1 MDVIL
6 VEKVKNLG
14 ILGDRVKVKA
24 GYARNFL
31 VPYGKAV
38 PATEAN
44 VAEFAKRRADYEAR
58 AAQLIAAAEARKS
71 LLEGATITLRANAS
85 MEGKLY
91 GSVGAREISEAMTAS
106 GMPVDKAELVMPD
119 GPLRR
124 TGEFEIALALHADV
138 QTAIKVIVEAE
149 V

>member
-124 TGEFEIALALHADV
+124 TGEFDIALALHADV
-138 QTAIKVIVEAE
+138 QTAIKVIIEAE

>member
-6 VEKVKNLG
+6 VEKVKGLG
-14 ILGDRVKVKA
+14 ILGDRVKVKP

-71 LLEGATITLRANAS
+71 LLEGATIMLRANAS

-91 GSVGAREISEAMTAS
+91 GSVGAREIAEAMTAS
-106 GMPVDKAELVMPD
+106 GMPVDKGELVMPD

-124 TGEFEIALALHADV
+124 TGEFEIPLALHADV

>member
-138 QTAIKVIVEAE
+138 QTAIKVIIEAE